1 MGIHLAA
8 RRLTPTVAAN
18 SASYSGV
25 VVDVPGSEHVYDRLL
40 LADLAQDLC
49 PPSYKIKSGKLLSDD
64 PVETTWMGEEPAMWF
79 LKGEC
84 SNGRLLKLGLKL
96 S

>member
-1 MGIHLAA
+1 MPPI
-8 RRLTPTVAAN
+8 RLTPTVAVN

-49 PPSYKIKSGKLLSDD
+49 PPSYKIKSG
-64 PVETTWMGEEPAMWF
+64 
-79 LKGEC
+79 
-84 SNGRLLKLGLKL
+84 RLLGDVSAATVSHCCRL
-96 S
+96 

>member
-49 PPSYKIKSGKLLSDD
+49 PPSYKIKSGRLLSDD

-79 LKGEC
+79 LKGGC
-84 SNGRLLKLGLKL
+84 SNGWLGL
-96 S
+96 